1 MKKPIQLNGKQEWG
15 DTARQQH
22 RFYSKRG
29 AVTVQILLGDRGVT
43 KVLELYEENSMLPD
57 D

>member
-1 MKKPIQLNGKQEWG
+1 MGRHR
-15 DTARQQH
+15 TATAPLLL
-22 RFYSKRG
+22 KVGG